1 MKQYMDGKNELKKT
15 DGNII
20 QRLVVCSDLRKE
32 MILTLYESQK
42 SLGKIRES
50 LKISATT
57 AIHALKELEKGNLTF
72 QDKNKN
78 YGLTNIGR
86 IIAMKM
92 LDFSDSAEVLKKH
105 EKFWME
111 HDLSGIPDVFFD
123 KIGSLKD
130 SLVLKDTDI
139 DIFKVHTNFINLLK
153 NAKEIKGVSSIYVPE
168 FVPLVEELINRN
180 VDIQLVLT
188 TEVLSKIDITIL
200 NKIDKNKSNVNL
212 FVMDKNIKAA
222 ITVTDSVFSL
232 GLFRMDGTYD
242 YSNDLIS
249 HSQQAIA
256 MGKEICN
263 HYVKLSKRVT

>member
-1 MKQYMDGKNELKKT
+1 VDKKM
-15 DGNII
+15 GGSII

-32 MILTLYESQK
+32 IIFTLYESQK
-42 SLGKIRES
+42 SLGDIRDS

-78 YGLTNIGR
+78 YCLTNIGR

-92 LDFSDSAEVLKKH
+92 LDFSNSAEVLNKH

-111 HDLSGIPDVFFD
+111 HDLSGIPEFFFD

-130 SLVLKDTDI
+130 SLVLKDTDT

-168 FVPLVEELINRN
+168 FVSLFEELNHRN

-188 TEVLSKIDITIL
+188 TEVLGKIDMTLL
-200 NKIDKNKSNVNL
+200 NKIDKNKSNVKL

-222 ITVTDSVFSL
+222 ITVTDSFFSL

-242 YSNDLIS
+242 YSNDLVS
-249 HSQQAIA
+249 QSQQAIA
-256 MGKEICN
+256 MGKEIFN
-263 HYVKLSKRVT
+263 HYVKLSKRII